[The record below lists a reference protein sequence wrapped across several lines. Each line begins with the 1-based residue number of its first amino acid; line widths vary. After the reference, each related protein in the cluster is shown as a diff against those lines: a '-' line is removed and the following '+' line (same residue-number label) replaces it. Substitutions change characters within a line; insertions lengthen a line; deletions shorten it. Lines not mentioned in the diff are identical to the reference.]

1 MKAYVVLITAPAG
14 GEAAEKLARALVEE
28 RLAACVN
35 RVPGLVSTYWWE
47 GKVEEDREELLVAKT
62 TEDRLEALLKRV
74 PELHP
79 YSVPEVLA
87 LPVEQGYPPYLDW
100 LHRSTRFS

>member
-1 MKAYVVLITAPAG
+1 MKAYVVLITAPAD
-14 GEAAEKLARALVEE
+14 GETPARLARALVEE

-35 RVPGLVSTYWWE
+35 RIPGLVSTYWWE
-47 GKVEEDREELLVAKT
+47 GKVEEDGEELLVAKT

-87 LPVEQGYPPYLDW
+87 LPVEKGHPPYLDW
-100 LHRSTRFS
+100 LLGSTRFS

>member
-1 MKAYVVLITAPAG
+1 MKAYVVLVTAPAQG
-14 GEAAEKLARALVEE
+14 DAAAKIARTLVEE

-35 RVPGLVSTYWWE
+35 RVPGLVSTYWWQ
-47 GKVEEDREELLVAKT
+47 GKIEEDEEVLLVIKT
-62 TEDRLEALLKRV
+62 SEEKLEALLKRV

-87 LPVEQGYPPYLDW
+87 LPVAAGHGPYLEW
-100 LHRSTRFS
+100 LFAETKS

>member
-1 MKAYVVLITAPAG
+1 MKAYVVFITAPAD
-14 GEAAEKLARALVEE
+14 GEAAAKLARALVEE

-35 RVPGLVSTYWWE
+35 RVPGLVSTYWWQ
-47 GKVEEDREELLVAKT
+47 GKIEEDREELLIAKT
-62 TEDRLEALLKRV
+62 SEDRLEALLKRV

-87 LPVEQGYPPYLDW
+87 LPVEKGHPPYLEW
-100 LHRSTRFS
+100 LFTETQFS

>member
-1 MKAYVVLITAPAG
+1 MKAYVVLITAPAD
-14 GEAAEKLARALVEE
+14 GEAAAKLARALVEE

-35 RVPGLVSTYWWE
+35 RVPGLVSTYWWQGEIEE
-47 GKVEEDREELLVAKT
+47 GREELLIAKT
-62 TEDRLEALLKRV
+62 SEDRLEALLKRV

-87 LPVEQGYPPYLDW
+87 LPVEKGHPPYLEW
-100 LHRSTRFS
+100 LFAETRFS

>member
-1 MKAYVVLITAPAG
+1 MKAYVVLITAPADG
-14 GEAAEKLARALVEE
+14 DAAERLARALVEE

-35 RVPGLVSTYWWE
+35 RVPGLISTYWWE
-47 GKVEEDREELLVAKT
+47 GKIEEDREELLVVKT

-79 YSVPEVLA
+79 YTVPEVLA
-87 LPVEQGYPPYLDW
+87 LPVEQGHPPYLEW
-100 LHRSTRFS
+100 LVASTRFS